1 MKLSEIVQ
9 YIQIDDRK
17 FTEYA
22 LNEDHPK
29 GRHKARRFRESLGFT
44 AENFSDLKKQ
54 IEEKILGV
62 ESAVGEKDKHG
73 QRYTVDILIRGVNEK
88 ECVVRTGWIVAPDS
102 NQAQLTTL
110 FVRSET

>member
-9 YIQIDDRK
+9 HVQIDDRK

-44 AENFSDLKKQ
+44 VENFSDLKKQ
-54 IEEKILGV
+54 IEEKILGGGICCWR
-62 ESAVGEKDKHG
+62 ERQTWTALH
-73 QRYTVDILIRGVNEK
+73 RGYF
-88 ECVVRTGWIVAPDS
+88 D
-102 NQAQLTTL
+102 
-110 FVRSET
+110 